1 MDRGFASLDF
11 LQQNST
17 NNKYFVVRIPNNYKL
32 EFDEDSEFTKVG
44 TGKRQRQYRVVNF
57 CALENQT
64 EYGLAT
70 NLPKS
75 GEGELNNE

>member
-44 TGKRQRQYRVVNF
+44 IGKRQR
-57 CALENQT
+57 
-64 EYGLAT
+64 
-70 NLPKS
+70 
-75 GEGELNNE
+75 